1 LSGAFG
7 NYFVPLLIGARDMA
21 FPRMNALS
29 YWIYACAGI
38 FMYVGLA
45 VGQAPNS
52 GWFNYVPISDRQFDP
67 GQHTDFYNLGLVF
80 LTISSTVGATNFIVT
95 ILKLRAPGM
104 SLNRMPLFAWAIL
117 GTSLSLIFALPA
129 LTAANVM
136 LELERNAGF
145 HFFDIPKGGDP
156 LL

>member
-1 LSGAFG
+1 VVGWLATTNHKRVGMLYFFTSFAFFTAGGVLALVMRTQLAEPEARVVSPSTYEELFSLHGVTMIFLFVTPMLSGAFG

-52 GWFNYVPISDRQFDP
+52 GWFNYVP
-67 GQHTDFYNLGLVF
+67 
-80 LTISSTVGATNFIVT
+80 
-95 ILKLRAPGM
+95 
-104 SLNRMPLFAWAIL
+104 
-117 GTSLSLIFALPA
+117 
-129 LTAANVM
+129 
-136 LELERNAGF
+136 
-145 HFFDIPKGGDP
+145 
-156 LL
+156 